1 MKNMIMNAITLAFC
15 CILFAAPAALAGE
28 LNLSAAASLKDAI
41 NELSDGFV
49 KKHPEVKIARN
60 YGGSGVLAKQIE
72 QGAPADLFI
81 SANPEWLDY
90 LRERKLVESAT
101 IGTFAYNTLV
111 FAGAA
116 KQQAAGMND
125 LPKVRKIA
133 VGSPRSVPAGEY
145 ALEAMRKAGIEKEL
159 AGKLVMA
166 KDVREAMKYAEL
178 GEVDGA
184 FVYRTDAL
192 LLGKQAKIL
201 FVVPEGLHGRVTY
214 PLALTVAGAKK
225 KEAREFL
232 RFLQSVE
239 AKRVLVRY
247 GFAVK

>member
-15 CILFAAPAALAGE
+15 CILFAAPAVLAGE

-41 NELSDGFV
+41 NELSDVFV
-49 KKHPEVKIARN
+49 KKHPEVKIVRN

-81 SANPEWLDY
+81 SANPEWVDFLK
-90 LRERKLVESAT
+90 ERKLVEPAT

-111 FAGAA
+111 FVGAA
-116 KQQAAGMND
+116 NQPVTGMND
-125 LPKVRKIA
+125 LPKLRKIA
-133 VGSPRSVPAGEY
+133 LGSPRSVPAGEY
-145 ALEAMRKAGIEKEL
+145 ALEALRKAGIEKEL